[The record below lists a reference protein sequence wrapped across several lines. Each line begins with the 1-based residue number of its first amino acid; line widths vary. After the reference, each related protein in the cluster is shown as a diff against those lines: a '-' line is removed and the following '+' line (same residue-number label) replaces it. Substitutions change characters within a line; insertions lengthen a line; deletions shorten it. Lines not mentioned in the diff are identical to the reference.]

1 MNRTILLGTPGGTV
15 TYDDG
20 APSDKGPQW
29 HAVKEGSVC
38 LFDKD
43 TNAILPNQT
52 AIRDGGI
59 YIVGGAHEDFHPQFT
74 PLLGT
79 GGMGI
84 RVGYPKEGKHFSA
97 TIVLNN
103 VDATER
109 GVASFIVASRDV
121 PVRNKRY
128 KWSVDIA
135 WNGKQTLAQLADAL
149 VLAWNNSYKK
159 NLDIEA
165 TRTAV
170 TVAGTLYPSV
180 TLTGTGK
187 NYYNF
192 AVVPSGIV
200 THATLYDVVTGLKPV
215 LYKEQVLELLRRN
228 AADRGMEYPDKDWS
242 EMYPGYNDTLIYE
255 KYACI
260 YLRTNTPKEFAT
272 VDEALWTNTQI
283 LFPYQTPPPLVNKA
297 KNKGDEKPPVEGEQ
311 LANETVP
318 NNDPLVGNPALATVL
333 KLLNFVKRS

>member
-1 MNRTILLGTPGGTV
+1 MNRTILLGMPNGTV

-20 APSDKGPQW
+20 TGDKGPQW
-29 HAVKEGSVC
+29 HAVKEGAVC

-43 TNAILPNQT
+43 TNPILPNQT
-52 AIRDGGI
+52 TIRDGGI
-59 YIVGGAHEDFHPQFT
+59 YIVGGAVPDFHPQFT
-74 PLLGT
+74 PLLGSS
-79 GGMGI
+79 GMSI

-97 TIVLNN
+97 TIVLKN
-103 VDATER
+103 VDPTEK
-109 GVASFIVASRDV
+109 GVASFTVASRDV
-121 PVRNKRY
+121 PVRNKRW

-135 WNGKQTLAQLADAL
+135 WDGKGTLVDLANAL
-149 VLAWNNSYKK
+149 ITAWNNSFSKQ
-159 NLDIEA
+159 LDIIA
-165 TRTAV
+165 DRTLITIDGSQYPAV
-170 TVAGTLYPSV
+170 RLRGV
-180 TLTGTGK
+180 GK

-192 AVVPSGIV
+192 AVIPSGLTIHSV
-200 THATLYDVVTGLKPV
+200 LYNIVTGLKPV

-260 YLRTNTPKEFAT
+260 YLRTYTPKEFAT

-297 KNKGDEKPPVEGEQ
+297 KNRKEDEPPVEGDQ
-311 LANETVP
+311 AANETVP
-318 NNDPLVGNPALATVL
+318 NSDPLAGNPALATVI
-333 KLLNFVKRS
+333 KLLNFIKRS